1 MKTDNNS
8 KKIIVAVIVMI
19 MLAITLY
26 IIGNKPS
33 AKAEPVQ
40 PSSVVVE
47 QKRDVTYE
55 ELIHCYN
62 MVLKRVMIDNPSY
75 FTDVLS
81 ESEEYCRL
89 DCLLFPEDK
98 DVIYDF
104 SPEDSLQYIDN
115 MLYER
120 DGEPETFKSK
130 YE

>member
-19 MLAITLY
+19 LLAITLY
-26 IIGNKPS
+26 IVGRKSSN
-33 AKAEPVQ
+33 ANAAEVSTPQ
-40 PSSVVVE
+40 VE
-47 QKRDVTYE
+47 QKRNVSYE
-55 ELIHCYN
+55 ELIYAYN
-62 MVLKRVMIDNPSY
+62 KVLHRVLIDRPSY
-75 FTDVLS
+75 YEDVLV

-89 DCLLFPEDK
+89 QCLLFPEDE
-98 DVIYDF
+98 DIIYDF